1 MAIGMVPPE
10 IFDLSIADT
19 TVDFN
24 MGDALLLY
32 TDGVTENVNLKGEEF
47 SSKRLIETLG
57 TSGHNNAETIL
68 NNVITHIEHFS
79 GEAGQADDLTL
90 ITIKHC

>member
-1 MAIGMVPPE
+1 MVPPE
-10 IFDLSIADT
+10 IFDPSITDT

-32 TDGVTENVNLKGEEF
+32 TDGVTESVNLKGEEF
-47 SSKRLIETLG
+47 SSKRLIDTLCA
-57 TSGHNNAETIL
+57 SGHNNAETIL
-68 NNVITHIEHFS
+68 NAVITNIERFS